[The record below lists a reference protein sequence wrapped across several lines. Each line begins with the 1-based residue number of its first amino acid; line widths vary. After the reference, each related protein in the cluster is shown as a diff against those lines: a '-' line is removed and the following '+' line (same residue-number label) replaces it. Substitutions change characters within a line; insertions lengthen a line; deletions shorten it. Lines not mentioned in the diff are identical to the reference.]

1 MHSIFNNSM
10 DAGLIIVFVF
20 IFALGLGIFLYC
32 GEECC
37 RSNEEEENR
46 SARDSES
53 TVRVTSPIH

>member
-1 MHSIFNNSM
+1 MHSISNNSM

-20 IFALGLGIFLYC
+20 IFALGIGIFLYC

-37 RSNEEEENR
+37 RSTEEENR

>member
-1 MHSIFNNSM
+1 M